1 MIKFQNF
8 NFTIQNEFV
17 RTFLQL
23 LELVCI
29 ALLFPYSLLIML
41 TPFVWLYEIFGWF
54 AVILFPLIYGFI
66 LVRLTEFYMKFKAI
80 LLAAGIGSRLRPF
93 TENCPKPMLKV
104 GDKPILE
111 ILLEQF
117 IENGFTNFYS
127 NLYHFSD

>member
-1 MIKFQNF
+1 MFEVIYNTSVLEWVLFSIPIIPIMYILVKFQNF

-66 LVRLTEFYMKFKAI
+66 LVRLTEFYMKFKKNK
-80 LLAAGIGSRLRPF
+80 S
-93 TENCPKPMLKV
+93 
-104 GDKPILE
+104 
-111 ILLEQF
+111 
-117 IENGFTNFYS
+117 
-127 NLYHFSD
+127 